1 MTDELEQ
8 LLEALRLRRVADILD
23 GELAS
28 ADKEE
33 RSRQDFLARL
43 WGARAQMGARMPA
56 GSGTERLRTWC
67 VICPMKRDVRS
78 DQ

>member
-8 LLEALRLRRVADILD
+8 LLKALRLRRVADILD

-33 RSRQDFLARL
+33 RSYQDFLARL
-43 WGARAQMGARMPA
+43 LRAQWHAQQEGALAWRI
-56 GSGTERLRTWC
+56 ERARL
-67 VICPMKRDVRS
+67 
-78 DQ
+78 